1 MSTITFKIFFYKTIS
16 NSILF
21 VEIMRGTGNLL
32 RFQEIYRLLISD
44 LKDIV
49 VNNETPPTPL
59 I

>member
-1 MSTITFKIFFYKTIS
+1 
-16 NSILF
+16 
-21 VEIMRGTGNLL
+21 MRGTGNLL